1 MKLNTITSGLCIA
14 LGMALGVGCACVT
27 PPQDHSQAGAV
38 TPDQTPVQT
47 PGPALEQTPGQTPG
61 QTSEQTSTQ
70 TTEQSTVVT
79 EATVEPTPVP
89 TDEPTPVP
97 EAISTPVTGW
107 SSVTIASGDSL
118 WSIAGESQVYGDSML
133 WPIIYK
139 ANRDEISD
147 PDLIQPDQV
156 LKYPSDPSDAQ
167 KDEALRESEATAP
180 YVPHTEPRKDLSEYN

>member
-38 TPDQTPVQT
+38 TPGQTPEPT
-47 PGPALEQTPGQTPG
+47 FEPTPGQA
-61 QTSEQTSTQ
+61 SEQTSTQ
-70 TTEQSTVVT
+70 TTVTTVSTVS
-79 EATVEPTPVP
+79 TVEPTLVP

-97 EAISTPVTGW
+97 ESTPVTGW

-139 ANRDEISD
+139 ANRDQISD
-147 PDLIQPDQV
+147 PDLIQVDQV

-167 KDEALRESEATAP
+167 KDEAVREAEATPP
-180 YVPHTEPRKDLSEYN
+180 YVPHTEPGKNLSTYN